1 MYIDEKTQCCHR
13 LIDEHDVIEALER
26 VYGLSGAVKSETMQA
41 INGCPEVLEVH
52 PFIHCADCAHW
63 IDVTDRDGLRGYGYC
78 SVNSGLWKP
87 DEFCSAGV
95 VR

>member
-41 INGCPEVLEVH
+41 INGCPEKIVN
-52 PFIHCADCAHW
+52 CADCAHW
-63 IDVTDRDGLRGYGYC
+63 INVSDRDGLRGYGYC
-78 SVNSGLWKP
+78 RVNSGLWKP

-95 VR
+95 IR